1 MSDPGLI
8 GSILSKI
15 SGRTEAAVR
24 KDELAVLAERHG
36 TDKASGHSYTQHYQ
50 HHFADLRDRAVNLLE
65 IGIGG
70 EGDEQAGGNS
80 LRMWQDYFAKGR
92 IAGLDIV
99 AKPNVKGERI
109 HTYQGSQADP
119 VIIGKMVSDLNGGRF
134 DIIID
139 DGSHRSE
146 HVIASF
152 YMLFQHLAEGGWY
165 VIEALQ
171 TSYWTPY
178 GGGLTLA
185 DSHQASMPFFKSL
198 VDGLN
203 WQEMHRPGYQPNYF
217 DMNIVGMH
225 FYHNLLFIRK
235 GANTEGSNVVKNNVF
250 PNL

>member
-1 MSDPGLI
+1 MSDTGLI
-8 GSILSKI
+8 GSILAKI
-15 SGRTEAAVR
+15 SGREAAPR
-24 KDELAVLAERHG
+24 KDDLTLLSDRHG
-36 TDKASGHSYTQHYQ
+36 TDKSAAHNYTQHY
-50 HHFADLRDRAVNLLE
+50 HRHFAEMRDRPVNVLE

-70 EGDEQAGGNS
+70 EDDPQSGGNS
-80 LRMWQDYFAKGR
+80 LRMWQDYFPRGQ
-92 IAGLDIV
+92 IVGLDIV
-99 AKPNVKGERI
+99 PKPNVQGERI
-109 HTYQGSQADP
+109 RTYQGSQADP
-119 VIIGKMVSDLNGGRF
+119 VVIGKIVSDLNGGKF
-134 DIIID
+134 DIVID

-152 YMLFQHLAEGGWY
+152 YMLFQHVADGGWY
-165 VIEALQ
+165 VIEDMQ

-178 GGGLTLA
+178 GGGLSSVDT
-185 DSHQASMPFFKSL
+185 HQASMPFFKSL

-235 GANTEGSNVVKNNVF
+235 GANTEGSNVVANNVF